1 MNQAVQK
8 VREFIIRH
16 RMFEGAH
23 GAVVAV
29 SGGPDSIALL
39 DIMVQILSLDCQNS
53 KEPVVSGPDTDQVK
67 PRRFA
72 IPEDL
77 RSGVDPVQ
85 PNFTQAGEHATFELC
100 IGHLDHMLRSDSAG
114 DARFVAEVAGRHG
127 MTAMIESADVRS
139 ESISSGRGIEEA
151 AREARYRFLLRSAR
165 TFGANRIITGHTMDD
180 QAETLI
186 MRLVRGSGSTGLA
199 GMKSVITAHEFEGL
213 HGRDS
218 DSLVEGRQSAVLPAA
233 DDPVLLIRPLLCLTR
248 DEIERYCRDRGLEF
262 RTDSSNASLDVTR
275 NLIRHSVMPVF
286 RRMNPRAAEAISRA
300 AEIISSEDEAIDR
313 YAELALGRANIEP
326 SELYREPDI
335 PAYRIHEFIE
345 QPLAIRRRMIV
356 QAVQERQAGIQITS
370 AHVSALES
378 LLTEQESGRRITLPA
393 NIHVWR
399 EFDVIRFRS
408 AINRAFYE
416 LYLDPDSKTAEVEG
430 FILTVERGVPSQL
443 LSPIV
448 EQARVV
454 RTMTGQNWMTAVLD
468 DEKLPKQMRIRPRRP
483 GERATV
489 LGHTGAMKLKSL
501 MIDYRIPVGRRSMWP
516 VVVSVDGCYIWSPF
530 LPPSSDLSANENA
543 KALAVLRAR
552 AGNL

>member
-1 MNQAVQK
+1 MNQAVEK
-8 VREFIIRH
+8 VREFITRH

-39 DIMVQILSLDCQNS
+39 DILAQIFSLDCQHR
-53 KEPVVSGPDTDQVK
+53 KEPVVPGPDAEQAK
-67 PRRFA
+67 PRRFTM
-72 IPEDL
+72 PDEL
-77 RSGVDPVQ
+77 RSRVDPVQ
-85 PNFTQAGEHATFELC
+85 PGGTQAEQQPTFRLGV
-100 IGHLDHMLRSDSAG
+100 GHLDHMLRSDSAG

-139 ESISSGRGIEEA
+139 ESISTGRGIEEA
-151 AREARYRFLLRSAR
+151 AREARYRFLLSSAR

-199 GMKSVITAHEFEGL
+199 GMKPVIAAHDFEEV

-218 DSLVEGRQSAVLPAA
+218 DSLVDGRQGAVAPAA
-233 DDPVLLIRPLLCLTR
+233 ADPVLLIRPLLCLTR
-248 DEIERYCRDRGLEF
+248 VEIERYCRDRGLEF
-262 RTDSSNASLDVTR
+262 RMDSSNASLDVTR
-275 NLIRHSVMPVF
+275 NMIRHSVMPIL
-286 RRMNPRAAEAISRA
+286 RRMNPRASEAISRA
-300 AEIISSEDEAIDR
+300 AEIIRSEDEAIDR
-313 YAELALGRANIEP
+313 YAEVALSRAKTEPLA
-326 SELYREPDI
+326 LYREHAVS
-335 PAYRIHEFIE
+335 AYRASEFIE
-345 QPLAIRRRMIV
+345 QPPAIRRRMIV
-356 QAVQERQAGIQITS
+356 QAIQERQAGVQITS
-370 AHVSALES
+370 AHVAALES

-393 NIHVWR
+393 NIQVWR

-408 AINRAFYE
+408 ATNQAFYE
-416 LYLDPDSKTAEVEG
+416 LHLDPDSKTSEVEG
-430 FILTVERGVPSQL
+430 FILTVERGVSCQL

-454 RTMTGQNWMTAVLD
+454 KTMTGQDWMTAVLD
-468 DEKLPKQMRIRPRRP
+468 DEKLPKQMKIRPRTP

-489 LGHTGAMKLKSL
+489 LGHSRAKKLKSL

-516 VVVSVDGCYIWSPF
+516 VVVSMEGCYIWSPC

-552 AGNL
+552 VGNL